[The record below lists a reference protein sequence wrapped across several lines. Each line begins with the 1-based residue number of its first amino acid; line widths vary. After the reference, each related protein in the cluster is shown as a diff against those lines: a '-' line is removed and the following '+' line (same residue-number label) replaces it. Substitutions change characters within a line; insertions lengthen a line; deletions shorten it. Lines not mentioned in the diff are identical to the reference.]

1 LPIADCRLPIDSAS
15 GVLRGCSIGNRKSE
29 IGNTGFTL
37 IELMM
42 VVAIIGLIM
51 ATGVPAILSITHEA
65 PLRKAVND
73 MMEICSHARA
83 QAILGG
89 QTTTIVFHPRVRQV
103 ALSGGAGSSGPSAP
117 ATRVGQA
124 AVNASEFGPGVVI
137 EGLGINNF
145 DYTDSEEARVRF
157 FANGTSDEMT
167 LVLSANGEYR
177 KITLEL
183 TTALATVGSVR

>member
-1 LPIADCRLPIDSAS
+1 
-15 GVLRGCSIGNRKSE
+15 
-29 IGNTGFTL
+29 
-37 IELMM
+37 MM

-51 ATGVPAILSITHEA
+51 ATGVPAILSATREA

-89 QTTTIVFHPRVRQV
+89 QTTTVVFHPRLRQV
-103 ALSGGAGSSGPSAP
+103 TLSGGASSSGPSAP
-117 ATRVGQA
+117 ATRVGKA
-124 AVNASEFGPGVVI
+124 AVNATEFGSGVAI
-137 EGLGINNF
+137 EGLGINDF

-167 LVLSANGEYR
+167 LVLSSSGEYR

-183 TTALATVGSVR
+183 TTALATVGSLR